1 MLTAAAFLLALCV
14 LIVFHELGHYWVARL
29 CGVKVLRF
37 SLGFGKPLYRKQ
49 FQPGGTEWVVAAFP
63 LGGYV
68 KMLGEQG
75 DQDAPI
81 AAADLPFAFNRKSV
95 WMRICIVAAGPLAN
109 FLLAIVIYWGLF
121 VYGMPGQRPLL
132 DTPGVQTAAAA
143 AGIARWDVIEAID
156 AEPVQTWEDVN
167 WRLAK
172 KLVEGGELD
181 LTLRSADGRVA
192 QKRLQLHGLTGND
205 LDKDFLSKLGLLPA
219 KSAPARLGKI
229 LPGSPA
235 ENAGLQV
242 GDLVLALDGKR
253 VADWAAFTEVVRA
266 QPEKTL
272 LLEVQRQAH
281 TRSIAVTPKREVV
294 EGKTIGRIGVASD
307 LVVTAQYPLGEALLR
322 GAVKC
327 WDTSIFSLKILGRMI
342 TGDVSWRNLSGP
354 VTIAQ
359 VAGETASI
367 GWLPYLLFIALVS
380 VSLGVM
386 NLLPLPIL
394 DGGHLMYYMAEVLK
408 GSPVSL
414 QAMEI
419 GQRVGIAVLVLL
431 MGLALYNDI
440 VRLLGQ

>member
-1 MLTAAAFLLALCV
+1 MLTAIAFLVALCV

-37 SLGFGKPLYRKQ
+37 SLGFGKPLYMKQ
-49 FQPGGTEWVVAAFP
+49 FTPGGTEWVVAAFP

-75 DQDAPI
+75 DQGEPI
-81 AAADLPFAFNRKSV
+81 ATADLPYAFNRKSV
-95 WMRICIVAAGPLAN
+95 WQRILIVAAGPFAN
-109 FLLAIVIYWGLF
+109 FLLAIAIYWGLF
-121 VYGMPGQRPLL
+121 VYGMPGHRPLL
-132 DTPGVQTAAAA
+132 DAPVAQTAAAA
-143 AGIARWDVIEAID
+143 AGITRWDVIEQID
-156 AEPVQTWEDVN
+156 NEPVQTWEDVN

-172 KLVEGGELD
+172 KLVDGGELN
-181 LTLRSADGRVA
+181 LTVRTAEGRQV
-192 QKRLQLHGLTGND
+192 QKRVLLSGLSGND

-219 KSAPARLGKI
+219 KSAPARLGNI

-235 ENAGLQV
+235 ESAGLHV
-242 GDLVLALDGKR
+242 GDLVLALDGKP
-253 VADWAAFTEVVRA
+253 VSDWAAFTEVVRA
-266 QPEKTL
+266 HPDKTL
-272 LLEVQRQAH
+272 LLEVQRQSYK
-281 TRSIAVTPKREVV
+281 RSIAITPKSVV
-294 EGKTIGRIGVASD
+294 VDGKSIGRIGVASD
-307 LVVTAQYPLGEALLR
+307 LVITAQYPLAEALLL
-322 GAVKC
+322 GAHKC

-394 DGGHLMYYMAEVLK
+394 DGGHLMYYMAELLK
-408 GSPVSL
+408 GSPVSI

-419 GQRVGIAVLVLL
+419 GQRIGIAVLVLL

-440 VRLLGQ
+440 VRLLG

>member
-1 MLTAAAFLLALCV
+1 MLTVVAFVLALCV

-37 SLGFGKPLYRKQ
+37 SLGFGKVLYSKQ
-49 FQPGGTEWVVAAFP
+49 FTPGGTEWVVAAFP

-68 KMLGEQG
+68 KMLGEQDG
-75 DQDAPI
+75 DVAPS
-81 AAADLPFAFNRKSV
+81 DLPFAFNRQSV
-95 WMRICIVAAGPLAN
+95 FKRICIVAAGPIAN
-109 FLLAIVIYWGLF
+109 FILAIAIYWGLF

-132 DTPGVQTAAAA
+132 EQPVANTPAAA
-143 AGIARWDVIEAID
+143 AGIARWDVIEQID

-172 KLVEGGELD
+172 KLVDGGELS
-181 LTLRSADGRVA
+181 LTLRNAQGQLV
-192 QKRLQLHGLTGND
+192 QKRLVMTGLSGND
-205 LDKDFLSKLGLLPA
+205 LDKDFLAKLGLQPA
-219 KSAPARLGKI
+219 KTVPAYLGRI
-229 LPGSPA
+229 VPGSPA
-235 ENAGLQV
+235 DQAGLQI
-242 GDLVLALDGKR
+242 GDLVLSVGGKA
-253 VADWAAFTEVVRA
+253 VADWHGFTEIVRA
-266 QPEKTL
+266 QPDKTV
-272 LLEVQRQAH
+272 LLEVKRQAF
-281 TRSIAVTPKREVV
+281 TRSIAVTPQSVV
-294 EGKTIGRIGVASD
+294 QDGKAIGRIGVAPD
-307 LVVTAQYPLGEALLR
+307 VLVKAQYPLGEALAR
-322 GAVKC
+322 GAYKC

-394 DGGHLMYYMAEVLK
+394 DGGHLMYYMVEVLK
-408 GSPVSL
+408 GSPVSM
-414 QAMEI
+414 QAMEV
-419 GQRVGIAVLVLL
+419 GQRVGIAALVLL

-440 VRLLGQ
+440 LRLLGQ

>member
-1 MLTAAAFLLALCV
+1 MLTAFAFLLALCV

-37 SLGFGKPLYRKQ
+37 SLGFGKPLYLKQ
-49 FQPGGTEWVVAAFP
+49 FTPGGTEWVVAAFP

-68 KMLGEQG
+68 KMLGEQD
-75 DQDAPI
+75 DQVLD
-81 AAADLPFAFNRKSV
+81 ADLPFAFNRQSV
-95 WMRICIVAAGPLAN
+95 WKRMCIVVAGPLAN
-109 FLLAIVIYWGLF
+109 FLLAILIYWSLF

-132 DTPGVQTAAAA
+132 DAPAAQTSAAAG
-143 AGIARWDVIEAID
+143 GIARWDVIEQID
-156 AEPVQTWEDVN
+156 AAPVQTWEDVN

-172 KLVEGGELD
+172 KLVDGGELN
-181 LTLRSADGRVA
+181 LMVRTADGRQV
-192 QKRLQLHGLTGND
+192 QKRLLLNGLSGND
-205 LDKDFLSKLGLLPA
+205 LDKDFLTKLGLLPA
-219 KSAPARLGKI
+219 KTAPARLGKI

-235 ENAGLQV
+235 ESAGLQV
-242 GDLVLALDGKR
+242 GDLVQGINGKR

-266 QPEKTL
+266 QPEKVL
-272 LLEVQRQAH
+272 LLEVLRQTT
-281 TRSIAVTPKREVV
+281 TRSIAITPRREVV
-294 EGKTIGRIGVASD
+294 EGKSIGRIGVASD
-307 LVVTAQYPLGEALLR
+307 MLVTAQYPFAQALIR
-322 GAVKC
+322 GTLKC

-342 TGDVSWRNLSGP
+342 TGEVSWRNLSGP

-408 GSPVSL
+408 GSPVSQ

-440 VRLLGQ
+440 VRLLG

>member
-1 MLTAAAFLLALCV
+1 MLTVFSFVLALCV

-37 SLGFGKPLYRKQ
+37 SLGFGKVLYSKQ
-49 FQPGGTEWVVAAFP
+49 FTPGGTEWVVAAFP

-68 KMLGEQG
+68 KMLGEQDG
-75 DQDAPI
+75 DVAPS
-81 AAADLPFAFNRKSV
+81 DLPFAFNRQSV
-95 WMRICIVAAGPLAN
+95 FKRICIVAAGPIAN
-109 FLLAIVIYWGLF
+109 FILAIAIYWGLF

-132 DTPGVQTAAAA
+132 EQPVANTPAAA
-143 AGIARWDVIEAID
+143 AGIARWDVIEQID

-172 KLVEGGELD
+172 KLVDGGELS
-181 LTLRSADGRVA
+181 LTLRNAQGQLV
-192 QKRLQLHGLTGND
+192 QKRLVMTGLSGND
-205 LDKDFLSKLGLLPA
+205 LDKDFLAKLGLQPA
-219 KSAPARLGKI
+219 KTIPAYLGRI
-229 LPGSPA
+229 VPGSPA
-235 ENAGLQV
+235 DQAGLQI
-242 GDLVLALDGKR
+242 GDLVLSVGGKA
-253 VADWAAFTEVVRA
+253 VADWHGFTEIVRA
-266 QPEKTL
+266 QPDKTV
-272 LLEVQRQAH
+272 LLEVKRQAF
-281 TRSIAVTPKREVV
+281 TRSIAVTPQSVV
-294 EGKTIGRIGVASD
+294 QDGKAIGRIGVAPD
-307 LVVTAQYPLGEALLR
+307 VLVKAQYPLGEALAR
-322 GAVKC
+322 GAYKC

-394 DGGHLMYYMAEVLK
+394 DGGHLMYYMVEVLK
-408 GSPVSL
+408 GSPVSM
-414 QAMEI
+414 QAMEV
-419 GQRVGIAVLVLL
+419 GQRVGIAALVLL

-440 VRLLGQ
+440 LRLLGQ

>member
-1 MLTAAAFLLALCV
+1 MLTAVAFLVALCV

-37 SLGFGKPLYRKQ
+37 SLGFGKPLYLKQ

-68 KMLGEQG
+68 KMLGEQD
-75 DQDAPI
+75 DQV
-81 AAADLPFAFNRKSV
+81 AAADLPFAFNRQSV
-95 WMRICIVAAGPLAN
+95 WKRICIVAAGPLAN
-109 FLLAIVIYWGLF
+109 FLLAILIYWGLF
-121 VYGMPGQRPLL
+121 VYGMPGHRPLL
-132 DTPGVQTAAAA
+132 DAPAAQTAAAL
-143 AGIARWDVIEAID
+143 AGIAAGDEIEQID
-156 AEPVQTWEDVN
+156 AQPVQTWEDVN

-172 KLVEGGELD
+172 KLVDGGELN
-181 LTLRSADGRVA
+181 LVVRNA
-192 QKRLQLHGLTGND
+192 QGQSLHKRLLLNGLSGND
-205 LDKDFLSKLGLLPA
+205 LDKDFLAKLGLLPA
-219 KSAPARLGKI
+219 KTIPARLGKI

-242 GDLVLALDGKR
+242 GDWVLSVNGKA
-253 VADWAAFTEVVRA
+253 VADWTVFTEAVRA
-266 QPEKTL
+266 QPDKTV
-272 LLEVQRQAH
+272 LLEVRRQGY
-281 TRSIAVTPKREVV
+281 TRSLAVTPQRALQDD
-294 EGKTIGRIGVASD
+294 GRAIGRIGVAPD
-307 LVVTAQYPLGEALLR
+307 VLVTVQYPLGQALAR
-322 GAVKC
+322 SVAKC
-327 WDTSIFSLKILGRMI
+327 WDTSVFSLQILGRMM

-394 DGGHLMYYMAEVLK
+394 DGGHLMYYTVEVLK

-419 GQRVGIAVLVLL
+419 GQRVGIALLVML
-431 MGLALYNDI
+431 MSLALYNDI
-440 VRLLGQ
+440 VRLLG

>member
-1 MLTAAAFLLALCV
+1 MLTVFAFVLALCV

-37 SLGFGKPLYRKQ
+37 SLGFGKTLYCKQ
-49 FQPGGTEWVVAAFP
+49 FTPGGTEWVVAAFP

-68 KMLGEQG
+68 KMLGEEDG
-75 DQDAPI
+75 DVAPS
-81 AAADLPFAFNRKSV
+81 DLPFAFNRQSV
-95 WMRICIVAAGPLAN
+95 FKRICIVAAGPLAN
-109 FLLAIVIYWGLF
+109 FVLAIAIYWGLF

-132 DTPGVQTAAAA
+132 EQPVANTPAAA
-143 AGIARWDVIEAID
+143 AGIARWDVIEQID

-172 KLVEGGELD
+172 KLVDGGELS
-181 LTLRSADGRVA
+181 LAVRNAQGQLV
-192 QKRLQLHGLTGND
+192 QKRLVMTGLSGND
-205 LDKDFLSKLGLLPA
+205 LDKDFLAKLGLQPA
-219 KSAPARLGKI
+219 KTVPAHLGRI
-229 LPGSPA
+229 VPGSPA
-235 ENAGLQV
+235 DQAGLQV
-242 GDLVLALDGKR
+242 GDLVLSVSGKA
-253 VADWAAFTEVVRA
+253 VADWHAFTEMVRA
-266 QPEKTL
+266 QPDKTV
-272 LLEVQRQAH
+272 LLEVKRQAY
-281 TRSIAVTPKREVV
+281 TRTIAVTPQSVV
-294 EGKTIGRIGVASD
+294 QDGKAIGRIGVAPD
-307 LVVTAQYPLGEALLR
+307 VVVKAQYPLGEALAR
-322 GAVKC
+322 GAYKC

-394 DGGHLMYYMAEVLK
+394 DGGHLMYYMVEVLK
-408 GSPVSL
+408 GSPVST
-414 QAMEI
+414 QTMEV
-419 GQRVGIAVLVLL
+419 GQRVGIAALVLL

-440 VRLLGQ
+440 LRLLGQ

>member
-1 MLTAAAFLLALCV
+1 MLTAVAFLVALCV
-14 LIVFHELGHYWVARL
+14 LIVFHELGHYAVARL

-37 SLGFGKPLYRKQ
+37 SLGFGKTLYLKQ
-49 FQPGGTEWVVAAFP
+49 FKPGGTEWVVAAFP

-68 KMLGEQG
+68 KMLGEQD
-75 DQDAPI
+75 DQVTP
-81 AAADLPFAFNRKSV
+81 ADLPFAFNRQSV
-95 WMRICIVAAGPLAN
+95 WKRICIVAAGPIAN
-109 FLLAIVIYWGLF
+109 FLLAILIYWALF

-132 DTPGVQTAAAA
+132 DAPGAKTPAAV
-143 AGIARWDVIEAID
+143 AGIARWDVIEQID
-156 AEPVQTWEDVN
+156 TEPVQTWEDVN

-172 KLVEGGELD
+172 KLVDGGALTITVRNVQGQVSNKQLSLD
-181 LTLRSADGRVA
+181 
-192 QKRLQLHGLTGND
+192 GLSGDD
-205 LDKDFLSKLGLLPA
+205 LDQDFLAKLGLLPA
-219 KSAPARLGKI
+219 QTVPARLGKV

-242 GDLVLALDGKR
+242 GDLMLAVDAKP
-253 VADWAAFTEVVRA
+253 VADWQAFSQAVRA
-266 QPEKTL
+266 QPDKTV
-272 LLEVQRQAH
+272 LLEVGRQGYM
-281 TRSIAVTPKREVV
+281 RSMAVTPRREMQ
-294 EGKTIGRIGVASD
+294 EGKAVGRIGVAPD
-307 LVVTAQYPLGEALLR
+307 VLVTAQYPLGEALVR
-322 GAVKC
+322 GAAKC

-394 DGGHLMYYMAEVLK
+394 DGGHLMYYMVEVIK

-414 QAMEI
+414 PAMEI
-419 GQRVGIAVLVLL
+419 GQRVGIAVLVML
-431 MGLALYNDI
+431 MALAFYNDI
-440 VRLLGQ
+440 VRLLG

>member
-1 MLTAAAFLLALCV
+1 MLTVFAFVLALCV

-37 SLGFGKPLYRKQ
+37 SLGFGKTLYCKQ
-49 FQPGGTEWVVAAFP
+49 FTPGGTEWVVAVFP

-68 KMLGEQG
+68 KMLGEEDG
-75 DQDAPI
+75 DVAPS
-81 AAADLPFAFNRKSV
+81 DLPFAFNRQSV
-95 WMRICIVAAGPLAN
+95 FKRICIVAAGPLAN
-109 FLLAIVIYWGLF
+109 FVLAIAIYWGLF

-132 DTPGVQTAAAA
+132 EQPVANTPAAA
-143 AGIARWDVIEAID
+143 AGIARWDVIEQID

-172 KLVEGGELD
+172 KLVDGGELS
-181 LTLRSADGRVA
+181 LAVRNAQGQLV
-192 QKRLQLHGLTGND
+192 QKRLAMTGLSGND
-205 LDKDFLSKLGLLPA
+205 LDKDFLAKLGLQPA
-219 KSAPARLGKI
+219 KTVPAHLGRI
-229 LPGSPA
+229 VPGSPA
-235 ENAGLQV
+235 DQAGLQV
-242 GDLVLALDGKR
+242 GDLVLSVSGKA
-253 VADWAAFTEVVRA
+253 VADWHAFTEVVRA
-266 QPEKTL
+266 QPDKTV
-272 LLEVQRQAH
+272 LLEVKRQAY
-281 TRSIAVTPKREVV
+281 TRTIAVTPQSVV
-294 EGKTIGRIGVASD
+294 QDGKAVGRIGVAPD
-307 LVVTAQYPLGEALLR
+307 VLVKAQYPLGEALAR
-322 GAVKC
+322 GAYKC

-394 DGGHLMYYMAEVLK
+394 DGGHLMYYMVEVLK
-408 GSPVSL
+408 GSPVST
-414 QAMEI
+414 QTMEV
-419 GQRVGIAVLVLL
+419 GQRVGIAALVLL

-440 VRLLGQ
+440 LRLLGQ

>member
-1 MLTAAAFLLALCV
+1 MLTVFAFVLALCV

-37 SLGFGKPLYRKQ
+37 SLGFGKTLYCKQ
-49 FQPGGTEWVVAAFP
+49 FTPGGTEWVVAVFP

-68 KMLGEQG
+68 KMLGEEDG
-75 DQDAPI
+75 DVAPS
-81 AAADLPFAFNRKSV
+81 DLPFAFNRQSV
-95 WMRICIVAAGPLAN
+95 FKRICIVAAGPLAN
-109 FLLAIVIYWGLF
+109 FVLAIAIYWGLF

-132 DTPGVQTAAAA
+132 EQPVANTPAAA
-143 AGIARWDVIEAID
+143 AGIARWDVIEQVD

-172 KLVEGGELD
+172 KLVDGGELS
-181 LTLRSADGRVA
+181 LAVRNAQGQLV
-192 QKRLQLHGLTGND
+192 QKRLAMTGLSGND
-205 LDKDFLSKLGLLPA
+205 LDKDFLAKLGLQPA
-219 KSAPARLGKI
+219 KTVPAHLGRI
-229 LPGSPA
+229 VPGSPA
-235 ENAGLQV
+235 DQAGLQV
-242 GDLVLALDGKR
+242 GDLVLSVSGKA
-253 VADWAAFTEVVRA
+253 VADWHAFTEVVRA
-266 QPEKTL
+266 QPDKTV
-272 LLEVQRQAH
+272 LLEVKRQAY
-281 TRSIAVTPKREVV
+281 TRTIAVTPQSVV
-294 EGKTIGRIGVASD
+294 QDGKAVGRIGVAPD
-307 LVVTAQYPLGEALLR
+307 VLVKAQYPLGEALAR
-322 GAVKC
+322 GAYKC

-394 DGGHLMYYMAEVLK
+394 DGGHLMYYMVEVLK
-408 GSPVSL
+408 GSPVST
-414 QAMEI
+414 QTMEV
-419 GQRVGIAVLVLL
+419 GQRVGIAALVLL

-440 VRLLGQ
+440 LRLLGQ

>member
-1 MLTAAAFLLALCV
+1 MLTVFAFVLALCV

-37 SLGFGKPLYRKQ
+37 SLGFGKTLYCKQ
-49 FQPGGTEWVVAAFP
+49 FTPGGTEWVVAAFP

-68 KMLGEQG
+68 KMLGEEDG
-75 DQDAPI
+75 DVAPS
-81 AAADLPFAFNRKSV
+81 DLPFAFNRQSV
-95 WMRICIVAAGPLAN
+95 FKRICIVAAGPLAN
-109 FLLAIVIYWGLF
+109 FVLAIAIYWGLF

-132 DTPGVQTAAAA
+132 EQPVANTPAAA
-143 AGIARWDVIEAID
+143 AGIARWDVIEQVD

-172 KLVEGGELD
+172 KLVDGGELS
-181 LTLRSADGRVA
+181 LAVRNAQGQLV
-192 QKRLQLHGLTGND
+192 QKRLVMTGLSGND
-205 LDKDFLSKLGLLPA
+205 LDKDFLAKLGLQPA
-219 KSAPARLGKI
+219 KTVPAHLGRI
-229 LPGSPA
+229 VPGSPA
-235 ENAGLQV
+235 DQAGLQV
-242 GDLVLALDGKR
+242 GDLVLSVSGKA
-253 VADWAAFTEVVRA
+253 VADWHAFTEMVRA
-266 QPEKTL
+266 QPDKTV
-272 LLEVQRQAH
+272 LLEVKRQAY
-281 TRSIAVTPKREVV
+281 TRTIAVTPQSVV
-294 EGKTIGRIGVASD
+294 QDGKAIGRIGVAPD
-307 LVVTAQYPLGEALLR
+307 VVVKAQYPLGEALAR
-322 GAVKC
+322 GAYKC

-394 DGGHLMYYMAEVLK
+394 DGGHLMYYMVEVLK
-408 GSPVSL
+408 GSPVSM
-414 QAMEI
+414 QAMEV
-419 GQRVGIAVLVLL
+419 GQRVGIAALVLL

-440 VRLLGQ
+440 LRLLGQ

>member
-1 MLTAAAFLLALCV
+1 MLTVVAFVLALCV

-37 SLGFGKPLYRKQ
+37 SLGFGKVLYSKQ
-49 FQPGGTEWVVAAFP
+49 FTPGGTEWVVAAFP

-68 KMLGEQG
+68 KMLGEQDG
-75 DQDAPI
+75 DVAPS
-81 AAADLPFAFNRKSV
+81 DLPFAFNRQSV
-95 WMRICIVAAGPLAN
+95 FKRICIVAAGPIAN
-109 FLLAIVIYWGLF
+109 FILAIAIYWGLF

-132 DTPGVQTAAAA
+132 EQPVANTPAAA
-143 AGIARWDVIEAID
+143 AGIARWDVIEQID

-172 KLVEGGELD
+172 KLVDGGELS
-181 LTLRSADGRVA
+181 LTLRNAQGQLV
-192 QKRLQLHGLTGND
+192 QKRLVMTGLSGND
-205 LDKDFLSKLGLLPA
+205 LDKDFLAKLGLQPA
-219 KSAPARLGKI
+219 KTIPAYLGRI
-229 LPGSPA
+229 VPGSPA
-235 ENAGLQV
+235 DQAGLQI
-242 GDLVLALDGKR
+242 GDLVLSVGGKA
-253 VADWAAFTEVVRA
+253 VADWHGFTEIVRA
-266 QPEKTL
+266 QPDKTV
-272 LLEVQRQAH
+272 LLEVKRQAF
-281 TRSIAVTPKREVV
+281 TRSIAVTPQSVV
-294 EGKTIGRIGVASD
+294 QDGKAIGRIGVAPD
-307 LVVTAQYPLGEALLR
+307 VLVKAQYPLGEALAR
-322 GAVKC
+322 GAYKC

-394 DGGHLMYYMAEVLK
+394 DGGHLMYYMVEVLK
-408 GSPVSL
+408 GSPVSM
-414 QAMEI
+414 QAMEV
-419 GQRVGIAVLVLL
+419 GQRVGIAALVLL

-440 VRLLGQ
+440 LRLLGQ

>member
-1 MLTAAAFLLALCV
+1 MLTVLAFVLALCV

-37 SLGFGKPLYRKQ
+37 SLGFGKPLYCKQ
-49 FQPGGTEWVVAAFP
+49 FTPGGTEWVVAAFP

-68 KMLGEQG
+68 KMLGEQDG
-75 DQDAPI
+75 DV
-81 AAADLPFAFNRKSV
+81 AARDLPYAFNRQSV
-95 WMRICIVAAGPLAN
+95 FKRICIVAAGPIAN
-109 FLLAIVIYWGLF
+109 FILAIVIYWGLF

-132 DTPGVQTAAAA
+132 EQPVVNTPAAA
-143 AGIARWDVIEAID
+143 AGITRWDVIEQID

-172 KLVEGGELD
+172 KLVDGGELSLAVRD
-181 LTLRSADGRVA
+181 AQGQLV
-192 QKRLQLHGLTGND
+192 QKRLVMTGLSGND
-205 LDKDFLSKLGLLPA
+205 LDKDFLAKLGLQPA
-219 KSAPARLGKI
+219 KTVPAYLGRI
-229 LPGSPA
+229 VPGSPA
-235 ENAGLQV
+235 DQAGLQV
-242 GDLVLALDGKR
+242 GDLVLAVGGKA
-253 VADWAAFTEVVRA
+253 VADWHAFTEVIRA
-266 QPEKTL
+266 QPDKTI
-272 LLEVQRQAH
+272 LLEVKRQAF
-281 TRSIAVTPKREVV
+281 TRSIAVTPQSVLQD
-294 EGKTIGRIGVASD
+294 GKAIGRIGVAPD
-307 LVVTAQYPLGEALLR
+307 VLVKAQYPLGEALAR
-322 GAVKC
+322 GAYKC

-394 DGGHLMYYMAEVLK
+394 DGGHLMYYMVEVLK
-408 GSPVSL
+408 GSPVSM
-414 QAMEI
+414 QAMEV
-419 GQRVGIAVLVLL
+419 GQRVGIAALVLL

-440 VRLLGQ
+440 LRLLGQ

>member
-1 MLTAAAFLLALCV
+1 MLTAFAFLLALGV
-14 LIVFHELGHYWVARL
+14 LIVFHELGHYGVARL

-37 SLGFGKPLYRKQ
+37 SLGFGKPLYSKQ
-49 FQPGGTEWVVAAFP
+49 FKPGGTEWVVAAFP

-68 KMLGEQG
+68 KMLGEQD
-75 DQDAPI
+75 DQV
-81 AAADLPFAFNRKSV
+81 AAADLPFAFNRQSV
-95 WMRICIVAAGPLAN
+95 LKRIFIVAAGPMAN
-109 FLLAIVIYWGLF
+109 FVLAILIYWGLF

-132 DTPGVQTAAAA
+132 DTPEAQTAAAV
-143 AGIARWDVIEAID
+143 AGIARWDVIEKID

-167 WRLAK
+167 WHLAK
-172 KLVEGGELD
+172 KLVDGGELS
-181 LTLRSADGRVA
+181 LTVRTA
-192 QKRLQLHGLTGND
+192 QGQLLQKHLLLSGLSGND
-205 LDKDFLSKLGLLPA
+205 LDKDFLTKLGLQPA
-219 KSAPARLGKI
+219 KTVPARLGRI

-235 ENAGLQV
+235 ENAGLKV
-242 GDLVLALDGKR
+242 GDLVLAVNGKA
-253 VADWAAFTEVVRA
+253 VSDWVAFTEVVRA
-266 QPEKTL
+266 NPNKTV
-272 LLEVQRQAH
+272 LLEVQRLGY
-281 TRSIAVTPKREVV
+281 TRSIAVIPQSILEK
-294 EGKTIGRIGVASD
+294 GKTIGRIGVASD
-307 LVVTAQYPLGEALLR
+307 MLVKAQYPFGPALTRSAL
-322 GAVKC
+322 KC
-327 WDTSIFSLKILGRMI
+327 WDTSVFSLKILGRMI

-394 DGGHLMYYMAEVLK
+394 DGGHLMYYMVEVIK

-419 GQRVGIAVLVLL
+419 GQRVGIAVLVML

>member
-1 MLTAAAFLLALCV
+1 MLTAFAFLLALCV

-37 SLGFGKPLYRKQ
+37 SLGFGKPLYVKQ
-49 FQPGGTEWVVAAFP
+49 FTPGGTEWVVAVFP

-68 KMLGEQG
+68 KMLGEQD
-75 DQDAPI
+75 DQVTP
-81 AAADLPFAFNRKSV
+81 ADLPYAFNRQSV
-95 WMRICIVAAGPLAN
+95 WKRICIVAAGPLAN
-109 FLLAIVIYWGLF
+109 FLLAIMIYWGLF
-121 VYGMPGQRPLL
+121 LYGMPGQRPLL
-132 DTPGVQTAAAA
+132 DAPGAQTAAAA
-143 AGIARWDVIEAID
+143 AGIARWDVIEQID

-181 LTLRSADGRVA
+181 LTVRGADGRVA
-192 QKRLQLHGLTGND
+192 QKRLQLNGLSGND
-205 LDKDFLSKLGLLPA
+205 LDQDFLTKLGLLPA

-242 GDLVLALDGKR
+242 GDLVLALDGKP

-266 QPEKTL
+266 QPDRTL
-272 LLEVQRQAH
+272 LLEVRRQSY
-281 TRSIAVTPKREVV
+281 TRSIAVTPQRVLVK
-294 EGKTIGRIGVASD
+294 GQAIGRIGVASD
-307 LVVTAQYPLGEALLR
+307 LVTTVQYPLGEALWR
-322 GAVKC
+322 GALKC
-327 WDTSIFSLKILGRMI
+327 WDTSVFSLKILGRMI

-394 DGGHLMYYMAEVLK
+394 DGGHLMYYMVEVLK

-419 GQRVGIAVLVLL
+419 GQRIGIALLVLL

-440 VRLLGQ
+440 VRLLG

>member
-1 MLTAAAFLLALCV
+1 MLTVFAFVLALCV

-37 SLGFGKPLYRKQ
+37 SLGFGKALYSKQ
-49 FQPGGTEWVVAAFP
+49 FTPGGTEWVVAAFP

-68 KMLGEQG
+68 KMLGEQDG
-75 DQDAPI
+75 DV
-81 AAADLPFAFNRKSV
+81 AASDLPFAFNRQSV
-95 WMRICIVAAGPLAN
+95 FKRMCIVAAGPLAN
-109 FLLAIVIYWGLF
+109 FILAIAIYWGLF

-132 DTPGVQTAAAA
+132 EQPVANTPAAV
-143 AGIARWDVIEAID
+143 AGITRWDVIEQID

-172 KLVEGGELD
+172 KLVDGGELN
-181 LTLRSADGRVA
+181 LALRNAQGQLV
-192 QKRLQLHGLTGND
+192 QKRLVMSGLSGND
-205 LDKDFLSKLGLLPA
+205 LDKDFLAKLGLQPA
-219 KSAPARLGKI
+219 KTIPAYLGRI
-229 LPGSPA
+229 VPGSPA
-235 ENAGLQV
+235 DQAGLQV
-242 GDLVLALDGKR
+242 GDLVLSVSGKA
-253 VADWAAFTEVVRA
+253 VADWHAFTELVRA
-266 QPEKTL
+266 QPNKTV
-272 LLEVQRQAH
+272 LLEVKRLAH
-281 TRSIAVTPKREVV
+281 TRSIAVTPQSVLQN
-294 EGKTIGRIGVASD
+294 GKAIGRIGVAPD
-307 LVVTAQYPLGEALLR
+307 VLVKAQYPLGEALAR
-322 GAVKC
+322 GAYKC

-394 DGGHLMYYMAEVLK
+394 DGGHLMYYMVEVLK
-408 GSPVSL
+408 GSPVST
-414 QAMEI
+414 QAMEM
-419 GQRVGIAVLVLL
+419 GQRVGIAALVLL

-440 VRLLGQ
+440 LRLLGQ

>member
-1 MLTAAAFLLALCV
+1 MLTAIAFLVALCV

-37 SLGFGKPLYRKQ
+37 SLGFGKPLYMKQ
-49 FQPGGTEWVVAAFP
+49 FTPGGTEWVVAAFP

-68 KMLGEQG
+68 KMLGEQD

-81 AAADLPFAFNRKSV
+81 PAADLPLAFNRKPV
-95 WMRICIVAAGPLAN
+95 WQRMLIVAAGPLAN
-109 FLLAIVIYWGLF
+109 FLLAIAIYWGLF
-121 VYGMPGQRPLL
+121 VYGMPGHRPLL
-132 DTPGVQTAAAA
+132 DAPAAQTAAAA
-143 AGIARWDVIEAID
+143 AGIARWDVIEKID
-156 AEPVQTWEDVN
+156 NEPIQTWEDVN

-172 KLVEGGELD
+172 KLVDGSELD
-181 LTLRSADGRVA
+181 LTVRTAEGRQV
-192 QKRLQLHGLTGND
+192 QKRVLLSGLSGND
-205 LDKDFLSKLGLLPA
+205 LDKDFLTKLGLLPA
-219 KSAPARLGKI
+219 KTAPARLGNI

-235 ENAGLQV
+235 ESAGLQV
-242 GDLVLALDGKR
+242 GDLVLALDGKV

-266 QPEKTL
+266 HPDKTL
-272 LLEVQRQAH
+272 VLEVQRPSYKRA
-281 TRSIAVTPKREVV
+281 IAVTPKSLLV
-294 EGKTIGRIGVASD
+294 EGKAIGRIGVASD
-307 LVVTAQYPLGEALLR
+307 LVITAQYPLAEALLR
-322 GAVKC
+322 GANKC

-408 GSPVSL
+408 GSPVSI

-419 GQRVGIAVLVLL
+419 GQRIGIAVLVLL

-440 VRLLGQ
+440 LRLLGQ

>member
-1 MLTAAAFLLALCV
+1 MLTVFSFVLALCV

-37 SLGFGKPLYRKQ
+37 SLGFGKVLYSKQ
-49 FQPGGTEWVVAAFP
+49 FTPGGTEWVVAAFP

-68 KMLGEQG
+68 KMLGEQDG
-75 DQDAPI
+75 DVAPS
-81 AAADLPFAFNRKSV
+81 DLPFAFNRQSV
-95 WMRICIVAAGPLAN
+95 FKRICIVAAGPIAN
-109 FLLAIVIYWGLF
+109 FILAIAIYWGLF

-132 DTPGVQTAAAA
+132 EQPVANTPAAA
-143 AGIARWDVIEAID
+143 AGIARWDVIEQID

-172 KLVEGGELD
+172 KLVDGGELS
-181 LTLRSADGRVA
+181 LTLRNAQGQLV
-192 QKRLQLHGLTGND
+192 QKRLVMTGLSGND
-205 LDKDFLSKLGLLPA
+205 LDKDFLAKLGLQPA
-219 KSAPARLGKI
+219 KTVPAYLGRI
-229 LPGSPA
+229 VPGSPA
-235 ENAGLQV
+235 DQAGLQI
-242 GDLVLALDGKR
+242 GDLVLSVGGKA
-253 VADWAAFTEVVRA
+253 VADWHGFTEIVRA
-266 QPEKTL
+266 QPDKTV
-272 LLEVQRQAH
+272 LLEVKRQAF
-281 TRSIAVTPKREVV
+281 TRSIAVTPQSVV
-294 EGKTIGRIGVASD
+294 QDGKAIGRIGVAPD
-307 LVVTAQYPLGEALLR
+307 VLVKAQYPLGEALAR
-322 GAVKC
+322 GAYKC

-394 DGGHLMYYMAEVLK
+394 DGGHLMYYMVEVLK
-408 GSPVSL
+408 GSPVSM
-414 QAMEI
+414 QAMEV
-419 GQRVGIAVLVLL
+419 GQRVGIAALVLL

-440 VRLLGQ
+440 LRLLGQ

>member
-1 MLTAAAFLLALCV
+1 MLTAFAFLLALCV

-37 SLGFGKPLYRKQ
+37 SLGFGKPLYVKQ
-49 FQPGGTEWVVAAFP
+49 FTPGGTEWVVAAFP

-68 KMLGEQG
+68 KMLGEQD
-75 DQDAPI
+75 DQVTP
-81 AAADLPFAFNRKSV
+81 ADLPYAFNRQSV
-95 WMRICIVAAGPLAN
+95 WKRICIVAAGPLAN

-121 VYGMPGQRPLL
+121 LYGMPGQRPLL
-132 DTPGVQTAAAA
+132 DAPSAQTAAAA

-156 AEPVQTWEDVN
+156 GEPVQTWEDVN

-181 LTLRSADGRVA
+181 MTVRNADGRVA

-205 LDKDFLSKLGLLPA
+205 LDKDFLTKLGLLPA

-242 GDLVLALDGKR
+242 GDVVLALDGKP
-253 VADWAAFTEVVRA
+253 VADWAAFTEAVRA
-266 QPEKTL
+266 QPDRTL
-272 LLEVQRQAH
+272 LLEVRRQSY
-281 TRSIAVTPKREVV
+281 TRTIAVTPQRVLVK
-294 EGKTIGRIGVASD
+294 GQAIGRIGVASD
-307 LVVTAQYPLGEALLR
+307 LVVTAQYPLGEALRR

-327 WDTSIFSLKILGRMI
+327 WDTSVFSLKILGRMI

-394 DGGHLMYYMAEVLK
+394 DGGHLMYYMVEVLK

-419 GQRVGIAVLVLL
+419 GQRIGIALLVLL

-440 VRLLGQ
+440 VRLLG

>member
-1 MLTAAAFLLALCV
+1 MLTVFSFVLALCV

-37 SLGFGKPLYRKQ
+37 SLGFGKVLYSKQ
-49 FQPGGTEWVVAAFP
+49 FTPGGTEWVVAAFP

-68 KMLGEQG
+68 KMLGEQDG
-75 DQDAPI
+75 DVAPS
-81 AAADLPFAFNRKSV
+81 DLPFAFNRQSV
-95 WMRICIVAAGPLAN
+95 FKRICIVAAGPIAN
-109 FLLAIVIYWGLF
+109 FILAIAIYWGLF

-132 DTPGVQTAAAA
+132 EQPVANTPAAA
-143 AGIARWDVIEAID
+143 AGIARWDVIEQID

-172 KLVEGGELD
+172 KLVDGGALS
-181 LTLRSADGRVA
+181 LTLRNAQGQLV
-192 QKRLQLHGLTGND
+192 QKRLVMTGLSGND
-205 LDKDFLSKLGLLPA
+205 LDKDFLAKLGLQPA
-219 KSAPARLGKI
+219 KTIPAYLGRI
-229 LPGSPA
+229 VPGSPA
-235 ENAGLQV
+235 DQAGLQI
-242 GDLVLALDGKR
+242 GDLVLSVGGKA
-253 VADWAAFTEVVRA
+253 VADWHGFTEIVRA
-266 QPEKTL
+266 QPDKTV
-272 LLEVQRQAH
+272 LLEVKRQAF
-281 TRSIAVTPKREVV
+281 TRSIAVTPQSVV
-294 EGKTIGRIGVASD
+294 QDGKAIGRIGVAPD
-307 LVVTAQYPLGEALLR
+307 VLVKAQYPLGEALAR
-322 GAVKC
+322 GAYKC

-394 DGGHLMYYMAEVLK
+394 DGGHLMYYMVEVLK
-408 GSPVSL
+408 GSPVSM
-414 QAMEI
+414 QAMEV
-419 GQRVGIAVLVLL
+419 GQRVGIAALVLL

-440 VRLLGQ
+440 LRLLGQ

>member
-1 MLTAAAFLLALCV
+1 MLTVFSFVLALCV

-37 SLGFGKPLYRKQ
+37 SLGFGKVLYSKQ
-49 FQPGGTEWVVAAFP
+49 FTPGGTEWVVAAFP

-68 KMLGEQG
+68 KMLGEQDG
-75 DQDAPI
+75 DVAPS
-81 AAADLPFAFNRKSV
+81 DLPFAFNRQSV
-95 WMRICIVAAGPLAN
+95 FKRICIVAAGPIAN
-109 FLLAIVIYWGLF
+109 FILAIAIYWGLF

-132 DTPGVQTAAAA
+132 EQPVANTPAA
-143 AGIARWDVIEAID
+143 AGIARWDVIEQID

-172 KLVEGGELD
+172 KLVDGGELS
-181 LTLRSADGRVA
+181 LTLRNAQGQLV
-192 QKRLQLHGLTGND
+192 QKRLVMTGLSGND
-205 LDKDFLSKLGLLPA
+205 LDKDFLAKLGLQPA
-219 KSAPARLGKI
+219 KTIPAYLGRI
-229 LPGSPA
+229 VPGSPA
-235 ENAGLQV
+235 DQAGLQI
-242 GDLVLALDGKR
+242 GDLVLSVGGKA
-253 VADWAAFTEVVRA
+253 VADWHGFTEIVRA
-266 QPEKTL
+266 QPDKTV
-272 LLEVQRQAH
+272 LLEVKRQAF
-281 TRSIAVTPKREVV
+281 TRSIAVTPQSVV
-294 EGKTIGRIGVASD
+294 QDGKAIGRIGVAPD
-307 LVVTAQYPLGEALLR
+307 VLVKAQYPLGEALAR
-322 GAVKC
+322 GAYKC

-394 DGGHLMYYMAEVLK
+394 DGGHLMYYMVEVLK
-408 GSPVSL
+408 GSPVSM
-414 QAMEI
+414 QAMEV
-419 GQRVGIAVLVLL
+419 GQRVGIAALVLL

-440 VRLLGQ
+440 LRLLGQ

>member
-1 MLTAAAFLLALCV
+1 MLTLFATLLALSV
-14 LIVFHELGHYWVARL
+14 LIVFHELGHYSVARL

-37 SLGFGKPLYRKQ
+37 SLGFGKPLYCKQ
-49 FQPGGTEWVVAAFP
+49 FKPGGTEWVVAVFP

-68 KMLGEQG
+68 KMLGEQ
-75 DQDAPI
+75 DDLV
-81 AAADLPFAFNRKSV
+81 AASDLPFAFNRQEV
-95 WMRICIVAAGPLAN
+95 WKRIGIVAAGPLAN
-109 FLLAIVIYWGLF
+109 FVLAIIIYGGLF

-132 DTPGVQTAAAA
+132 GVPAANTAAAA
-143 AGIARWDVIEAID
+143 AGIAHWDVIEAID

-172 KLVEGGELD
+172 KLVDGGELN
-181 LTLRSADGRVA
+181 LSVRNAEGKLS
-192 QKRLQLHGLTGND
+192 QKRLQMTGLSGND
-205 LDKDFLSKLGLLPA
+205 LDKDFLTKLGLQPA
-219 KSAPARLGKI
+219 KTIPASLGKI
-229 LPGSPA
+229 VPGSPA

-242 GDLVLALDGKR
+242 GDRVLAVNGKA
-253 VADWAAFTEVVRA
+253 VADWHAFTEAVRA
-266 QPEKTL
+266 QPNNIVRLTVK
-272 LLEVQRQAH
+272 RGFD
-281 TRSIAVTPKREVV
+281 TRSIAVTPQRVIQD
-294 EGKTIGRIGVASD
+294 GQTIGRIGVAPD
-307 LVVTAQYPLGEALLR
+307 VIVKAQYPLGEALAR
-322 GAVKC
+322 GAYKC

-342 TGDVSWRNLSGP
+342 TGEVSWRNLSGP

-394 DGGHLMYYMAEVLK
+394 DGGHLMYYMVEVLK
-408 GSPVSL
+408 GSPVST

-419 GQRVGIAVLVLL
+419 GQRVGIAALVLL

-440 VRLLGQ
+440 LRLLGQ

>member
-1 MLTAAAFLLALCV
+1 MLTVFAFVLALCV

-37 SLGFGKPLYRKQ
+37 SLGFGKTLYCKQ
-49 FQPGGTEWVVAAFP
+49 FTPGGTEWVVAVFP

-68 KMLGEQG
+68 KMLGEEDG
-75 DQDAPI
+75 DVAPS
-81 AAADLPFAFNRKSV
+81 DLPFAFNRQSV
-95 WMRICIVAAGPLAN
+95 FKRICIVAAGPLAN
-109 FLLAIVIYWGLF
+109 FVLAIAIYWGLF

-132 DTPGVQTAAAA
+132 EQPVANTPAAA
-143 AGIARWDVIEAID
+143 AGIARWDVIEQID

-172 KLVEGGELD
+172 KLVDGGELS
-181 LTLRSADGRVA
+181 LAVRNAQGQLV
-192 QKRLQLHGLTGND
+192 QKRLVMTGLSGND
-205 LDKDFLSKLGLLPA
+205 LDKDFLAKLGLQPA
-219 KSAPARLGKI
+219 KTVPAHLGRI
-229 LPGSPA
+229 VPGSPA
-235 ENAGLQV
+235 DQAGLQV
-242 GDLVLALDGKR
+242 GDLVLSVSGKA
-253 VADWAAFTEVVRA
+253 VADWHAFTEMVRA
-266 QPEKTL
+266 QPDKTV
-272 LLEVQRQAH
+272 LLEVKRQAY
-281 TRSIAVTPKREVV
+281 TRTIAVTPQSVV
-294 EGKTIGRIGVASD
+294 QDGKAIGRIGVAPD
-307 LVVTAQYPLGEALLR
+307 VVVKAQYPLGEALAR
-322 GAVKC
+322 GAYKC

-394 DGGHLMYYMAEVLK
+394 DGGHLMYYMVEVLK
-408 GSPVSL
+408 GSPVST
-414 QAMEI
+414 QTMEV
-419 GQRVGIAVLVLL
+419 GQRVGIAALVLL

-440 VRLLGQ
+440 LRLLGQ

>member
-1 MLTAAAFLLALCV
+1 MLTIFSFLLALCI

-49 FQPGGTEWVVAAFP
+49 FTPDGTEWVVAAFP

-68 KMLGEQG
+68 KMLGEQDG
-75 DQDAPI
+75 DVAPS
-81 AAADLPFAFNRKSV
+81 DLPFAFNRQPV
-95 WMRICIVAAGPLAN
+95 WKRILIVAAGPFAN
-109 FLLAIVIYWGLF
+109 FVLAIVIYWALF

-132 DTPGVQTAAAA
+132 EAPASHTPAAV
-143 AGIARWDVIEAID
+143 AGIAHWDVITQID

-172 KLVEGGELD
+172 KLVEGGEL
-181 LTLRSADGRVA
+181 LVSVRTA
-192 QKRLQLHGLTGND
+192 QGQVQQKNILMTGLSGND
-205 LDKDFLSKLGLLPA
+205 LDKDFLAKLGLQPA
-219 KSAPARLGKI
+219 KTIPAALGKI

-235 ENAGLQV
+235 DRAGLQV
-242 GDLVLALDGKR
+242 GDLVLTVNGK
-253 VADWAAFTEVVRA
+253 AITDWQAFTKVIRT
-266 QPEKTL
+266 QPDKTV
-272 LLEVQRQAH
+272 LLEVQRQAYK
-281 TRSIAVTPKREVV
+281 RSLAVIPESVQQ
-294 EGKTIGRIGVASD
+294 EGKTIGRLGVAPD
-307 LVVTAQYPLGEALLR
+307 ILVKAQYPVGAALVR
-322 GAVKC
+322 GAIKC

-394 DGGHLMYYMAEVLK
+394 DGGHLMYYMVEVLK

-414 QAMEI
+414 RAMEI
-419 GQRVGIAVLVLL
+419 GQRVGIAALVLL
-431 MGLALYNDI
+431 MSLALYNDI
-440 VRLLGQ
+440 LRLLGQ